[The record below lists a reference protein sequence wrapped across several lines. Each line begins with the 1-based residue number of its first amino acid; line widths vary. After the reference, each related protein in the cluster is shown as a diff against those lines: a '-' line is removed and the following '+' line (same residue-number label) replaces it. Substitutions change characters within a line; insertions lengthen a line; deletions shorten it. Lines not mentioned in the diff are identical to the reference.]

1 MSKSG
6 SIKVSGYLPSKLTSF
21 SDRQLMVKEIIQ
33 LVWDLISGQ

>member
-6 SIKVSGYLPSKLTSF
+6 SIKVSDNLPSKLTSF
-21 SDRQLMVKEIIQ
+21 LDRQRMVKEIIQ